1 MDPLYVGFDIHEKT
15 LTGTA
20 MDKQGIVEFSGTIRN
35 TREAVQCF
43 LSGIPSPHVRIA
55 IEACGLWRGG
65 VHHVDS
71 AGVSGG
77 ISTANES
84 PAWPDPVDCPWTPA
98 GAVQSHHQLI
108 DHPTSQ
114 VKCTCLPVSSRHAD
128 RAYFL
133 TPILETL
140 SALLSIRVL

>member
-55 IEACGLWRGG
+55 IEACGLWRGVYTMLTQLG
-65 VHHVDS
+65 YQVVLAQQMKVQHGQIPWIVLGHLPELYNLI
-71 AGVSGG
+71 
-77 ISTANES
+77 IS
-84 PAWPDPVDCPWTPA
+84 
-98 GAVQSHHQLI
+98 
-108 DHPTSQ
+108 
-114 VKCTCLPVSSRHAD
+114 
-128 RAYFL
+128 
-133 TPILETL
+133 
-140 SALLSIRVL
+140 